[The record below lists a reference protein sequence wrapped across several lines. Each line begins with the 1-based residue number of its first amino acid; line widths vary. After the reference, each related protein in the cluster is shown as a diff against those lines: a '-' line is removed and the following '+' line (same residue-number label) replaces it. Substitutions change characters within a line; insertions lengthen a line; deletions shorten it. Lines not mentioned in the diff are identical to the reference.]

1 MIRKYHIV
9 ITVLVVFLQAFVCA
23 QTKDPFKADS
33 LSQLNNANMSKV
45 QAALKLAEKN
55 YYEAQKAGDKQGE
68 AEALFLIGTNWKCLL
83 EYNKASEYLI
93 KSQQLFE
100 ELGDNKKIARNLVNL
115 GELYRAIGEFDM
127 SLNYSRKALNLFER
141 VSDKEGIAKSC
152 DRLAATFYE
161 LAPSRSQDA
170 DSIFIYVQK
179 ALAISR
185 ELKNDSLTSSSMNI
199 LGAGYMVIKKFDAAL
214 TQLKEALKFA
224 EDKNIVNDIPLI
236 KINMS
241 YCYYSVG
248 DYRSAVEYARPA
260 YEYSM
265 KNKILPYIDMS
276 TLCLYR
282 SYEKLKDYENAFKF
296 MELYDSNRWVL
307 FDENRIRQIRA
318 LEAKYGAEKKEL
330 ELVNQKK
337 IFLLEIIIFSA
348 LLVAAFLLIR
358 LYIRRNKIMKKK
370 NDELEKKNL
379 LISEQNKKLSELN
392 ATKDKFFSII
402 GHDLKNPYQS
412 LLGFSHILIQDY
424 KELTEQE
431 IKEFAG
437 YIYEASDMG
446 NRLLQNLLDWSRS
459 ETGTIK
465 YEPEVFP
472 LYEIINQAV
481 NLASNTAM
489 QKEITI
495 QTEVDEQTTV
505 FCDRNMIYTVM
516 RNLVSNAIKFSYR
529 GGTVKIYSKLYDNT
543 VEVNI
548 ADEGVGL
555 NGIPVEDLFKIEK
568 RITNDGTENEK
579 GTGLGLY
586 LCKEFVEKS
595 HGSISVKN
603 NIEKGSIFTF
613 TLPAGPNGN
622 I

>member
-1 MIRKYHIV
+1 MLKKFY
-9 ITVLVVFLQAFVCA
+9 ITTIILIALSQAGIYA
-23 QTKDPFKADS
+23 QTNDS
-33 LSQLNNANMSKV
+33 LRTDSLLQIKMANVNKV
-45 QAALKLAEKN
+45 YAALKLAEKS
-55 YYEAQKAGDKQGE
+55 YADAQKTKDKRKE
-68 AEALFLIGTNWKCLL
+68 AESLFQLGKNWKNLL
-83 EYNKASEYLI
+83 DYGKASEYLI
-93 KSQQLFE
+93 KSQQLYE
-100 ELGDNKKIARNLVNL
+100 ELNDYKKIALNYVTL
-115 GELYRAIGEFDM
+115 GELYRALGEFDLAL
-127 SLNYSRKALNLFER
+127 SYSHKALSLSEKEFYQ
-141 VSDKEGIAKSC
+141 EGIAQSC

-161 LAPSRSQDA
+161 LAPSRPQDS
-170 DSIFIYVQK
+170 DSIFIYVTR
-179 ALAISR
+179 ALSISQAI
-185 ELKNDSLTSSSMNI
+185 KKDSITSSSLNI
-199 LGAGYMVIKKFDAAL
+199 LAAGYMVNKKFDIAL
-214 TQLKEALKFA
+214 AHLKDALKFST
-224 EDKNIVNDIPLI
+224 EKNIMDDAILV
-236 KINMS
+236 KINIS
-241 YCYYSVG
+241 YCYYSVK
-248 DYRSAVEYARPA
+248 DYRSAIEYAKQA
-260 YEYSM
+260 YDYAVQ
-265 KNKILPYIDMS
+265 NHILPYVDMS
-276 TLCLYR
+276 SLCLYR
-282 SYEKLKDYENAFKF
+282 AYAGLKEFEQAFHYLL
-296 MELYDSNRWVL
+296 LY
-307 FDENRIRQIRA
+307 DENRWQLYDENRMRQIRA
-318 LEAKYGAEKKEL
+318 LEVKYNSEKKEI
-330 ELVNQKK
+330 ELANQKK
-337 IFLLEIIIFSA
+337 VFLLEIIIFSA
-348 LLVAAFLLIR
+348 LLIAAFFLIR
-358 LYIRRNKIMKKK
+358 LYIHRNKIMKKK
-370 NDELEKKNL
+370 NAELEKKNQ

-481 NLASNTAM
+481 NLASNTAI
-489 QKEITI
+489 QKEINI
-495 QTEVDEQTTV
+495 QTEIDEQINV

-529 GGTVKIYSKLYDNT
+529 GGTIRIYSKLHDNT
-543 VEVNI
+543 VEVSV
-548 ADEGVGL
+548 ADEGVGI

-603 NIEKGSIFTF
+603 NSVKGSIFTF
-613 TLPAGPNGN
+613 TLPAGPNGYN
-622 I
+622 